1 MVLDNNNF
9 NTHIMKKVIS
19 ILLVLIIPI
28 AIACDKDDEETQI
41 FNFEVNPK
49 GETQVSIDWE
59 HISDAE
65 TIRFTIDTDSNFM
78 DPVVVSEITT
88 ETNTITLDGLD
99 PVTDYL
105 LKIEVER
112 SGEILWSEIQEFTS
126 FYTVE
131 AVKYPSTDDVEICA
145 TLSYVSTKLNS
156 SSRTAIFLH
165 EFMMSK
171 SSWGTTYIKDTL
183 LREGYLCVAIDF
195 RGHGCSVFSGD
206 NTTLIDMPWQLRE
219 DFDATLDFLETVELE
234 RSNEIVVFG
243 ASMGACVATMASS
256 YENVIG
262 GVAASAVESISA
274 NMAEGNFAPKGM
286 YYLAGELD
294 KNESL
299 DIDYERDAIALF
311 NGSEEPK
318 KYEIK
323 QNTPAHGVA
332 ILEGDTELISKAI
345 DWVRNL

>member
-1 MVLDNNNF
+1 
-9 NTHIMKKVIS
+9 
-19 ILLVLIIPI
+19 
-28 AIACDKDDEETQI
+28 
-41 FNFEVNPK
+41 
-49 GETQVSIDWE
+49 
-59 HISDAE
+59 
-65 TIRFTIDTDSNFM
+65 
-78 DPVVVSEITT
+78 
-88 ETNTITLDGLD
+88 
-99 PVTDYL
+99 
-105 LKIEVER
+105 
-112 SGEILWSEIQEFTS
+112 ILWSEIQEFTS

-171 SSWGTTYIKDTL
+171 SSWGETFIKDTL
-183 LREGYLCVAIDF
+183 LREGYVCVAIDF

-206 NTTLIDMPWQLRE
+206 NTTLIHMPWQLRE

-243 ASMGACVATMASS
+243 ASMGACVATMVSS

-262 GVAASAVESISA
+262 GVAASAVQSISV

-294 KNESL
+294 KSDGVLE
-299 DIDYERDAIALF
+299 IDFEKDAIALF
-311 NGSEEPK
+311 NGTREPK

-323 QNTPAHGVA
+323 PDTRAHGVA
-332 ILEGDTELISKAI
+332 ILEGDSELINKAI
-345 DWVRNL
+345 DWVRDL